1 MTDARSLVGDAAA
14 QLARCGVPSA
24 EVDAVLLLAHA
35 WSRPAADVRHAMALR
50 RDVPEGVAAA
60 LDDLLGERCR
70 RVPVQHLTGRAPF
83 RHLELQVGP
92 GVFVPRPETE
102 MLVDLALPALPDGGV
117 LVDLCT
123 GSGAL
128 ALAVKDERSD
138 ARVYAVELSELAAA
152 WARRNRDDL
161 GLEVEVEVG
170 PAQSAFASLDGEVD
184 VVLSNPPY
192 VPQDM
197 VPVDPEVREH
207 DPQMALYGGSV
218 DGLRI
223 PMEVS
228 ARAAR
233 LLRPGGL
240 LVMEHAEAQ
249 GESLPRRL
257 ERQGVWDR
265 VEDHLDL
272 TGRPRAVTA
281 YRRD

>member
-1 MTDARSLVGDAAA
+1 
-14 QLARCGVPSA
+14 
-24 EVDAVLLLAHA
+24 
-35 WSRPAADVRHAMALR
+35 MALR

-128 ALAVKDERSD
+128 ALAVKDERPD

>member
-1 MTDARSLVGDAAA
+1 
-14 QLARCGVPSA
+14 
-24 EVDAVLLLAHA
+24 
-35 WSRPAADVRHAMALR
+35 MALR